1 MDDWP
6 IEELFD
12 EDYLLFLAPRQSE
25 ESDDADAA
33 MVADVLGDVA
43 GARILDLGCGHGRIA
58 NRLAARGARVTGLDA
73 TPLFLD
79 RAREDA
85 ARRGVDVDY
94 VAGDMRALPW
104 AWRFDAVVSWF
115 TAFGYFDDAQNRAV
129 LAEVHHAL
137 RPGGR
142 FLVDMNHK
150 DGLLPR
156 WLPSSVIDVGG
167 ALQIEERTF
176 DPLTGRAHT
185 RRTTVR
191 DGRVHRAEYHVRMF
205 GFTELRDWLLDAGF
219 RSVEGRAGDGGRLTA
234 ESRRMIV
241 IATR

>member
-1 MDDWP
+1 VDDWP

-12 EDYLLFLAPRQSE
+12 EDYLLFLTARQSE

-33 MVADVLGDVA
+33 LVAELLGDVA

-85 ARRGVDVDY
+85 ARRGVDVDF

-115 TAFGYFDDAQNRAV
+115 TAFGYFDV
-129 LAEVHHAL
+129 
-137 RPGGR
+137 P
-142 FLVDMNHK
+142 
-150 DGLLPR
+150 
-156 WLPSSVIDVGG
+156 
-167 ALQIEERTF
+167 
-176 DPLTGRAHT
+176 RAH
-185 RRTTVR
+185 VR
-191 DGRVHRAEYHVRMF
+191 LHRAAGLAARRRLPLGRRACRRWRPADRRVPPDD
-205 GFTELRDWLLDAGF
+205 RDRDAA
-219 RSVEGRAGDGGRLTA
+219 SYSTSAP
-234 ESRRMIV
+234 
-241 IATR
+241 

>member
-12 EDYLLFLAPRQSE
+12 EDYLLFLTARQSE
-25 ESDDADAA
+25 ASDDADAA
-33 MVADVLGDVA
+33 LVVELLGDVA
-43 GARILDLGCGHGRIA
+43 GTRVLDLGCGHGRIA

-73 TPLFLD
+73 TRLFLD
-79 RAREDA
+79 LARDEA

-129 LAEVHHAL
+129 LAEVHHVL

-142 FLVDMNHK
+142 LLLELNHK
-150 DGLLPR
+150 DGLLPH
-156 WLPSSVIDVGG
+156 WLPSSVVEVGG
-167 ALQIEERTF
+167 ALQIDERTF
-176 DPLTGRAHT
+176 DPLTGRAHA

-191 DGRVHRAEYHVRMF
+191 DGRVRRAEFHVRMF

-219 RSVEGRAGDGGRLTA
+219 GSVAGYGGDGGPLTA
-234 ESRRMIV
+234 ESARMIV